1 MTDIDTPVWPAPTM
15 EAKLQHAKDVL
26 GEKWVLHPANAP
38 LKGFY
43 DNRGREQIIR
53 HTQSV
58 CPSISE

>member
-1 MTDIDTPVWPAPTM
+1 MDNEEVVWQAPTM
-15 EAKLQHAKDVL
+15 QEKLQNALGIL

-53 HTQSV
+53 QTQSV

>member
-1 MTDIDTPVWPAPTM
+1 MDSEEVVLKAPTM
-15 EAKLQHAKDVL
+15 EAKLQHAKDIL

-43 DNRGREQIIR
+43 DNRGREQIVR
-53 HTQSV
+53 QTQSV

>member
-1 MTDIDTPVWPAPTM
+1 MDNEEVVWQAPTM
-15 EAKLQHAKDVL
+15 QEKLQNALGIL
-26 GEKWVLHPANAP
+26 GEKWVLHPVNAP

-53 HTQSV
+53 QTQSV